1 MFNFFAKEVADPNG
15 RFYITDTDF
24 NHIKNVLR
32 MKQGD
37 EFLVSFEGASHLCTL
52 EELGEG
58 QATAKIITFW
68 TKTISRRLW

>member
-1 MFNFFAKEVADPNG
+1 MFNFFAKEGADPNG

-37 EFLVSFEGASHLCTL
+37 EFLVVIEDISVGLRL
-52 EELGEG
+52 PVDVDGIG
-58 QATAKIITFW
+58 ITFQ
-68 TKTISRRLW
+68 I